1 MPELLVPACLDPLRP
16 PREGV
21 PGRNPATVRLAVGV
35 LLMLLV
41 FGIGLVGAG
50 RLWPR
55 AVHPSELPPGPLLE
69 AARERGKLLI
79 GVRAYA
85 RPALP
90 GTPAV
95 VEPDLVDAALAQ
107 ALGEYLHLKVQLV
120 GLPAGQRDQA
130 LQAGRVDLLVAGVAE
145 RPLAGANAALPASAR
160 HGEGQLLALRS
171 FAGGGAAKLRGQT
184 VCLAEGSPY
193 RHALSAQQG
202 AVARSYPSAVHA
214 IAAFMAG
221 ECAALAEEASLVD
234 WLLLQPDWRFYRR
247 LPVTLQPSIAG
258 HVQLPRAEPQ
268 TVAWLN
274 AALHH
279 WQRRAAHDAALARWI
294 GELSV
299 DVIKLE
305 DGLICH

>member
-1 MPELLVPACLDPLRP
+1 MPDVLVPAYLDELRPLREDGP
-16 PREGV
+16 E
-21 PGRNPATVRLAVGV
+21 RNPAAVRLAVVV
-35 LLMLLV
+35 LAALLLL
-41 FGIGLVGAG
+41 GLGLVGAG
-50 RLWPR
+50 QLWPR
-55 AVHPSELPPGPLLE
+55 AVQPSELPPGPLLE
-69 AARERGKLLI
+69 AARGRGKLLV

-90 GTPAV
+90 GTPV
-95 VEPDLVDAALAQ
+95 VAEPDPVDAALAQ
-107 ALGEYLHLKVQLV
+107 ALGEYLHLKVELV

-130 LQAGRVDLLVAGVAE
+130 LHAGRVDLLIAGVAE
-145 RPLAGANAALPASAR
+145 QPVAGAHATLPASAR
-160 HGEGQLLALRS
+160 HSEGQLLALRS
-171 FAGGGAAKLRGQT
+171 FASAGEAPLRGQT

-193 RHALSAQQG
+193 RHTLTAQQG
-202 AVARSYPSAVHA
+202 AVARSYPSSVHA

-221 ECAALAEEASLVD
+221 ECTALAEEASLVD

-247 LPVTLQPSIAG
+247 LPVTLQPSVAG

-274 AALHH
+274 AALGL
-279 WQRRAAHDAALARWI
+279 WQRRAAHDAALERWI